1 MKVIIAGAGRV
12 GFNLA
17 KYLAVGANDV
27 TIIDQSEDLLRRIS
41 DTIDIQPIVGYAS
54 HPEVL
59 ERAGAQDADLFIA
72 VTGSDEVNI
81 VACEV
86 ANSLFNVQKK
96 IARIRNQSYL
106 DPSWVNLFRPA
117 HLAIDY
123 VISPEVEVAKAI
135 SRSIRVHGAFDV
147 IPLLDEDVKM
157 IGVRCGQLSQILNT
171 PLRLVPGL
179 FPKLDFV
186 IACIYRDG
194 ELFIPSGDEQIILN
208 DEVYFI
214 AHRDQILQIMEVFN
228 FQLHYGRRVLIMGGG
243 SIGLTLAI
251 EIEKTLKDFSAK
263 IVEKNPQRAEYVA
276 RQLKATEVL
285 CGDVLDVDLLK
296 EANIQDAETIISVTQ
311 DDKVNI
317 LASLLAKKEGGM
329 RTMTLLNNMDYSSL
343 VLSMGV
349 DAVISPH
356 SITVS
361 SILQYVRQG
370 QLRSVHSVR
379 GGDLEVIEA
388 ETQESSNVIGLTIDD
403 INIKE
408 RILVVGLRR
417 GTQTYI
423 LPPKTTI
430 RMGDRLILVVT
441 KESIAKVER
450 LFATRLSY
458 L

>member
-1 MKVIIAGAGRV
+1 MKVVIAGAGRV

-27 TIIDQSEDLLRRIS
+27 TIIDQSDDLLRRIS
-41 DTIDIQPIVGYAS
+41 DTLDVQPILGYAS

-59 ERAGAQDADLFIA
+59 ERAGAQEADLFVA

-96 IARIRNQSYL
+96 IARIRNQSYM
-106 DPSWVNLFRPA
+106 DPNWVNLFRPA

-123 VISPEVEVAKAI
+123 VISPEVEVAKSI
-135 SRSIRVHGAFDV
+135 SRSIRVQGAFDV
-147 IPLLDEDVKM
+147 ISLLDEDVKM
-157 IGVRCGQLSQILNT
+157 VGIRCGQLSQILNT

-194 ELFIPSGDEQIILN
+194 GLFIPSGDDQLFLN

-214 AHRDQILQIMEVFN
+214 AHRDQILSIMEAFN
-228 FQLHYGRRVLIMGGG
+228 FQFHYGRRVLIMGGG
-243 SIGLTLAI
+243 SIGLTLAL
-251 EIEKTLKDFSAK
+251 EIEKKLRDFSAK
-263 IVEKNPQRAEYVA
+263 IVEKNPQRAEFVA
-276 RQLKATEVL
+276 RQLKSTEVL

-379 GGDLEVIEA
+379 GGDVEVIEA
-388 ETQESSNVIGLTIDD
+388 EAQESSNVIGLTIED

-408 RILVVGLRR
+408 RILVAGLRR

-430 RMGDRLILVVT
+430 RVGDRLILVVS
-441 KESIAKVER
+441 KDSIVKVER

>member
-1 MKVIIAGAGRV
+1 MKVVIAGAGRV

-27 TIIDQSEDLLRRIS
+27 TIIDQSEELLRQIS
-41 DTIDIQPIVGYAS
+41 DSIDVQPIVGYAS

-59 ERAGAQDADLFIA
+59 ERAGAQEADLFVA
-72 VTGSDEVNI
+72 VTASDEVNI

-86 ANSLFNVQKK
+86 ASSLFNVQRK

-106 DPSWVNLFRPA
+106 DPNWVSLFRPA

-123 VISPEVEVAKAI
+123 IISPEVEVAKAL
-135 SRSIRVHGAFDV
+135 SRSILVHGAFDV
-147 IPLLDEDVKM
+147 TSLLEEHVKM
-157 IGVRCGQLSQILNT
+157 VGIRCSQLSQILNT
-171 PLRLVPGL
+171 PLRLIPGL
-179 FPKLDFV
+179 FPKLHFV

-194 ELFIPSGDEQIILN
+194 ELFIPLGDEQILLN

-214 AHRDQILQIMEVFN
+214 ADRDQIPQIMEAFN
-228 FQLHYGRRVLIMGGG
+228 FQLHYGRRILIMGGG

-251 EIEKTLKDFSAK
+251 EIEKNLKNFSTK
-263 IVEKNPQRAEYVA
+263 IIEKNPKRAEHVA
-276 RQLKATEVL
+276 RHLKTTEVL
-285 CGDVLDVDLLK
+285 CGDILDVNLLN
-296 EANIQDAETIISVTQ
+296 EANVRDAETIISVTD

-329 RTMTLLNNMDYSSL
+329 RAMTLLNNMDYSSL
-343 VLSMGV
+343 VISMGV
-349 DAVISPH
+349 DAIISPH

-370 QLRSVHSVR
+370 QLRSVHSIR
-379 GGDLEVIEA
+379 NGDVEVIEA
-388 ETQESSNVIGLTIDD
+388 EAQESSNAIGLSIED
-403 INIKE
+403 INIKGQ
-408 RILVVGLRR
+408 VMVAGLKR
-417 GTQTYI
+417 GPQTHI

-430 RMGDRLILVVT
+430 RVGDRLILIVD
-441 KESIAKVER
+441 KDSINKIER